1 MDSPHDTEN
10 DPKKEWPF
18 KEINGH
24 IFRYDGYMPPDFIEP
39 DFRTKEHCCLCGW
52 YIKFKDKP
60 CNSAYV
66 KMGTSARPGSKKT
79 ESVKLKQIDMSE
91 IFNL

>member
-24 IFRYDGYMPPDFIEP
+24 IFRYNRYDHDTQEP
-39 DFRTKEHCCLCGW
+39 IFDSGESCCLCGW
-52 YIKFKDKP
+52 YIKFNDKP

-66 KMGTSARPGSKKT
+66 KMGTVSREGITKK
-79 ESVKLKQIDMSE
+79 EPVKLKQIDMGE